1 MTLHEAIEQVLQN
14 AEQPLFSRD
23 IADII
28 NNQKLYKRKDGLPVS
43 ASQVTTRANN
53 YSKLFTKEAGKIKLV
68 KDDIVSLKFQHYRNR
83 LVHESNAIRTYGR
96 ANKIDV
102 LVHALEELLHED
114 NYDYIN
120 NFISEPET
128 NYANRNKHP
137 REKLLVAYKLCE
149 WFFRQ
154 SNSGS
159 LRLSDKLITVLSGL
173 NWFQNNE
180 NAIET
185 YFEGYNDFLLKIAA
199 DNKGA
204 TFSIKKDHNPNLF
217 NEFEYDNHINKLVS
231 KLIDRGNITY
241 MMSQTITTG
250 IFIPPFR
257 RSVARNSRGEF
268 DLMLSKLQNNH
279 SELDKAILVVPSG
292 VLSSQASFNKEARE
306 QIISSGALEAVIT
319 FPNGMFENTAM
330 NVSMLIFDFK
340 IRDNQVFLLDASN
353 TLKDDMSEV
362 VRIINNKKYVR
373 DVSKT
378 IAYQNLFNYDLNPKQ
393 YVIDINDIEV
403 KPNHRLYHI
412 GQLIEQRKY
421 GAMFRNKNSLYA
433 GGEYKLIKM
442 ADIDKNGLYFE
453 QKDNMLGIDH
463 DEIENIDKH
472 LVRGGVVL
480 SAFNK
485 KIKASVLPS
494 DMSYALGQNVYWLK
508 FNGNKVLDEYAA
520 RELTQAYVTKQVEY
534 YSKGAT
540 IARLS
545 IRDLMEIQ
553 IQIPSLEDQKN
564 ILFKE
569 FRKSEKPAQGEDV
582 TNQEQDFIKTLK
594 HTLKQPLSGLG
605 NDFTSLKS
613 YLNKKIKA
621 KDTIESNE
629 TIVPVFDTDTS
640 EQIEIH
646 TLRNTLERMERAVTD
661 MDYILEQ
668 AIKIISISEPLKE
681 GIQLKKF
688 LQNIASEYPQIQF
701 KITGR
706 EVEFLADRKQ
716 LRILMHN
723 FITNA
728 IKHGFKDS
736 FEKPTIWLE
745 IKNKDAISFQLSIR
759 NNGVSLPPEFTIQD
773 FLAKGSSIRS
783 DVGSGFGGFL
793 IGLILK
799 KHKGTIELIKNE
811 GFGIMPH
818 NVEFLITLLK

>member
-14 AEQPLFSRD
+14 AEKPLFSRD

-43 ASQVTTRANN
+43 ASQVTTRAKN
-53 YSKLFTKEAGKIKLV
+53 YSKLFTKEIGKIKLV

-114 NYDYIN
+114 NYEYKHNI
-120 NFISEPET
+120 ISEPEI
-128 NYANRNKHP
+128 NYADRKNHP
-137 REKLLVAYKLCE
+137 REKLLVAHKLCN
-149 WFFRQ
+149 WFFKQ
-154 SNSGS
+154 SKSNS
-159 LRLSDKLITVLSGL
+159 LRLSDKLIAVLSGL
-173 NWFQNNE
+173 NWFEINDNS
-180 NAIET
+180 IET

-204 TFSIKKDHNPNLF
+204 TFSIKSEHNPNLF
-217 NEFEYDNHINKLVS
+217 NEFEYDNQINRIVS
-231 KLIDRGNITY
+231 KLIDRGNFTY
-241 MMSQTITTG
+241 IMSQTTTTG
-250 IFIPPFR
+250 IFIPPFS
-257 RSVARNSRGEF
+257 RSAARNSRREF
-268 DLMLSKLQNNH
+268 DLILSKLQNNH
-279 SELDKAILVVPSG
+279 NDLDKAILIVPSG
-292 VLSSQASFNKEARE
+292 VLSSQASFNKEAKE
-306 QIISSGALEAVIT
+306 QIINSGALEAVIA
-319 FPNGMFENTAM
+319 FPNGMFDNTAI
-330 NVSMLIFDFK
+330 NVSMLIFDFNN
-340 IRDNQVFLLDASN
+340 RDNQVFFLDASN
-353 TLKDDMSEV
+353 IVKEDMSEV
-362 VRIINNKKYVR
+362 VKTINTKKLVR
-373 DVSKT
+373 DVSRT
-378 IAYQNLFNYDLNPKQ
+378 ITNQDLFNYDLNPKR
-393 YVIDINDIEV
+393 YVVDIDDIEV
-403 KPNHRLYHI
+403 KPGHNLYHV
-412 GQLIEQRKY
+412 GQLLEQRKY
-421 GAMFRNKNSLYA
+421 GAMFRNKNSLYV

-442 ADIDKNGLYFE
+442 GDIDKNGLYFE
-453 QKDNMLGIDH
+453 PKDNMLGIDH
-463 DEIENIDKH
+463 DEIQNIDKH

-480 SAFNK
+480 SAFHN
-485 KIKASVLPS
+485 KIKASVLPN
-494 DMSYALGQNVYWLK
+494 DMSFALGQNVYWLK
-508 FNGNKVLDEYAA
+508 FNDNKVLGEYAA

-569 FRKSEKPAQGEDV
+569 FRKSEKPAQSENV

-613 YLNKKIKA
+613 FLNKKIKA
-621 KDTIESNE
+621 EDTIESNE
-629 TIVPVFDTDTS
+629 TIVPVFDTDTP

-681 GIQLKKF
+681 NIQLKKF

-736 FEKPTIWLE
+736 LEKPTIWLE
-745 IKNKDAISFQLSIR
+745 IKTKDAISFQLSIR
-759 NNGVSLPPEFTIQD
+759 NNGIPLPPEFTIQD

-818 NVEFLITLLK
+818 NVEFLITILK